1 VRNTTVEA
9 RARERYARERILFD
23 KKRDAGIRVCLVYP
37 NRYALAMGNLGFQ
50 AVYEIFDRHPGVV
63 CERAFL
69 PDEADAGAVRN
80 GELRS
85 LESGRRVAEFD
96 IVAFS
101 ISFETD
107 YLHVAG

>member
-1 VRNTTVEA
+1 MSSWLVEERA
-9 RARERYARERILFD
+9 RARRARETILFT
-23 KKRDAGIRVCLVYP
+23 KTQAAQIRVCLVYP
-37 NRYALAMGNLGFQ
+37 NRYNIAMGNLGFH

-69 PDEADAGAVRN
+69 PDEDQASLIGR

-85 LESGRRVAEFD
+85 LESQTPVQDFD
-96 IVAFS
+96 VVAFS

-107 YLHVAG
+107 GY